1 MKLWPVSDT
10 IKGIKSSLKRLA
22 GNLVRKKDMGILH
35 KITVEKP
42 EGKIPFKK
50 HIRTKQDIIK
60 MYYRDIQR
68 HGVTW
73 IRLALNKDKRQDL
86 TNMLMSVRVTFRA
99 NNFFTTSATVGFSK
113 RTPLH
118 GMSRIRRKT
127 AFVYKQY
134 VCNTFVHRK
143 ITATTKK

>member
-1 MKLWPVSDT
+1 MSIV
-10 IKGIKSSLKRLA
+10 
-22 GNLVRKKDMGILH
+22 H
-35 KITVEKP
+35 KITVGKP
-42 EGKIPFKK
+42 EGNIPFKK
-50 HIRTKQDIIK
+50 QIRTKQDIIK

-73 IRLALNKDKRQDL
+73 IHLALNRDKRQDL

-99 NNFFTTSATVGFSK
+99 KNFFTTSATVSFSK

-134 VCNTFVHRK
+134 LCATRSAIGRLQLPRRNKETASNRGKQGNKILGEVRK
-143 ITATTKK
+143 KKISNL

>member
-1 MKLWPVSDT
+1 MS
-10 IKGIKSSLKRLA
+10 
-22 GNLVRKKDMGILH
+22 ILH

-134 VCNTFVHRK
+134 LCVTRSSIGRLQRPRRNKETASNRK
-143 ITATTKK
+143 KKREIKY